1 MELVAV
7 LAIPAVASCLVLLP
21 ALARLA
27 AVVTL
32 LASGLSLALATRIA
46 GAVVRSGPQTA
57 LGGYLDC
64 DALGALVL
72 LLVAFVGTTAS
83 LYSAGYLG
91 ARDHGE
97 RRLERRRYYP
107 LYNLFLLSMLAVP
120 IIGHIAL
127 MWIAVSLTTLLS
139 AFLVGYDDTPE
150 ALEAAWK
157 YVVLTTLG
165 AILALLGILIL
176 YWASDIAGSGPFS
189 WAGLLAAAPHMPP
202 ALLWTGFL
210 LVLVGFGTKAGLVPM
225 HTWLP
230 DAHSQAPAS
239 ICALLSGVET
249 TTVLYAILRLFPAL
263 EAGGLVQAR
272 SWFIV
277 FGLISVGA
285 AALLLIHVRD
295 YKRMFAFST
304 VEHMGIILV
313 AVGLGGGAAHLGAAY
328 QITAHALAKSFCFY
342 AAGVA
347 VLAVGTQEIAAVRG
361 LMQSSPGAALAL
373 LLGGLAIA
381 GAPPF
386 AVFVS
391 EFAIFKAGLAAGHY
405 WTIGLLALFVVVAFC
420 GILLQISRMLFGA
433 PPEPSV
439 TAGAAPATCRVT
451 LLLAAIPMIVLG
463 LFVPA
468 AFQGLLSAAAAALGS

>member
-1 MELVAV
+1 
-7 LAIPAVASCLVLLP
+7 
-21 ALARLA
+21 
-27 AVVTL
+27 
-32 LASGLSLALATRIA
+32 
-46 GAVVRSGPQTA
+46 
-57 LGGYLDC
+57 
-64 DALGALVL
+64 
-72 LLVAFVGTTAS
+72 
-83 LYSAGYLG
+83 
-91 ARDHGE
+91 
-97 RRLERRRYYP
+97 
-107 LYNLFLLSMLAVP
+107 
-120 IIGHIAL
+120 
-127 MWIAVSLTTLLS
+127 
-139 AFLVGYDDTPE
+139 
-150 ALEAAWK
+150 
-157 YVVLTTLG
+157 
-165 AILALLGILIL
+165 
-176 YWASDIAGSGPFS
+176 
-189 WAGLLAAAPHMPP
+189 MPP

-210 LVLVGFGTKAGLVPM
+210 LILIGFGTKAGLVPM

-263 EAGGLVQAR
+263 EVAGLAQAR
-272 SWFIV
+272 NWFVV
-277 FGLISVGA
+277 FGLISVGV

-342 AAGVA
+342 AAGIA

-361 LMQSSPGAALAL
+361 LLQSSPGTALTL

-391 EFAIFKAGLAAGHY
+391 EFAIFKAGLAAGQY
-405 WTIGLLALFVVVAFC
+405 WTIGLLAFFVVVAFC
-420 GILLQISRMLFGA
+420 AILLQLSRMIFG

-439 TAGAAPATCRVT
+439 MTTAAPAACRAT
-451 LLLAAIPMIVLG
+451 LLLAAIPMTVLG
-463 LFVPA
+463 LYVPA
-468 AFQGLLSAAAAALGS
+468 AFQSLLRAAAATLGG